1 MELDRALDLKGQIA
15 LVTGGSRGIGRAV
28 VLGLGRL
35 GAEVVINY
43 RENQAA
49 AEATLQQLLAEGGR
63 GRLCPFDIA
72 QEGQVEE
79 AVKKIVDQNKKIDI
93 LVNNAGVTSDNL
105 LVRLKGEDWDHVL
118 GVNLRGTAH
127 CTKAVCRVMIR
138 ERYGRIVN
146 MTSVVGQI
154 GNAGQSA
161 YAASKA
167 GIIGFTKAMARE
179 LASRGIT
186 VNAVAPGFIDTEM
199 TAKLPAKLQEE
210 FLHSIPLGRFGT
222 CEDVADAVSFLV
234 GRGAGY
240 ITGQVINVNGG
251 LFM

>member
-1 MELDRALDLKGQIA
+1 M
-15 LVTGGSRGIGRAV
+15 VTGGSRGIGRAV

-35 GAEVVINY
+35 GAEVMINY
-43 RENQAA
+43 RSNQAA
-49 AEATLQQLLAEGGR
+49 AEATLQQLLTQGGK
-63 GRLCPFDIA
+63 GQLCPFDVA

-79 AVKKIVDQNKKIDI
+79 AVKKIVDQHRKIDI

-105 LVRLKGEDWDHVL
+105 LVRLKAEDWDQVL
-118 GVNLRGTAH
+118 GVNLRGTVH
-127 CTKAVCRVMIR
+127 CTKSVCRVMIR

-146 MTSVVGQI
+146 MASVVGQI

-186 VNAVAPGFIDTEM
+186 VNAVAPGYIETEM

-210 FLHSIPLGRFGT
+210 FLHSIPLGRFGS
-222 CEDVADAVSFLV
+222 CEDVAEVVSFLV
-234 GRGAGY
+234 GAGAGY

-251 LFM
+251 LLM

>member
-1 MELDRALDLKGQIA
+1 MELDRALDLKDQIA

-43 RENQAA
+43 RGNQAA

-72 QEGQVEE
+72 KEGQVEE
-79 AVKKIVDQNKKIDI
+79 EVKKIVDQNKKIDI

>member
-1 MELDRALDLKGQIA
+1 MDLKDQIA

-28 VLGLGRL
+28 VLALGRL

-43 RENQAA
+43 RGNQAA
-49 AEATLQQLLAEGGR
+49 AEVTINQLLAGGGR
-63 GRLCPFDIA
+63 GQLCPFDVA
-72 QEGQVEE
+72 VESQVEE
-79 AVKKIVDQNKKIDI
+79 AVKKIVDQRKKIDI

-105 LVRLKGEDWDHVL
+105 LVRLKAEDWDQVI
-118 GVNLRGTAH
+118 GVNLKGTVH
-127 CTKAVCRVMIR
+127 CTKAVCRGMIR

-146 MTSVVGQI
+146 FTSVVGQT

-161 YAASKA
+161 YAATKA

-199 TAKLPAKLQEE
+199 TAKLPSKAREE

-222 CEDVADAVSFLV
+222 CEDVAEVVSFLV
-234 GRGAGY
+234 GPGAGY
-240 ITGQVINVNGG
+240 VTGQVINVNGG
-251 LFM
+251 LYM

>member
-1 MELDRALDLKGQIA
+1 MVLALGC
-15 LVTGGSRGIGRAV
+15 
-28 VLGLGRL
+28 LGVK
-35 GAEVVINY
+35 VVINY

-49 AEATLQQLLAEGGR
+49 AEATLNQLLAGGGR
-63 GRLCPFDIA
+63 GELCSFDVA
-72 QEGQVEE
+72 LESQVEE
-79 AVKKIVDQNKKIDI
+79 AVKKVVDQHKKIDI

-105 LVRLKGEDWDHVL
+105 LVRLKGEEWDRVI
-118 GVNLRGTAH
+118 GVNLRGTVH
-127 CTKAVCRVMIR
+127 CTKAICRRMIR

-146 MTSVVGQI
+146 LTSVVGQT

-167 GIIGFTKAMARE
+167 GVIGFTKAMARE

-199 TAKLPAKLQEE
+199 TARLSTKAQEE
-210 FLHSIPLGRFGT
+210 YLRSIPLGYFGT
-222 CEDVADAVSFLV
+222 CEDVAEVVSFLV
-234 GRGAGY
+234 GPGASY

-251 LFM
+251 LYM